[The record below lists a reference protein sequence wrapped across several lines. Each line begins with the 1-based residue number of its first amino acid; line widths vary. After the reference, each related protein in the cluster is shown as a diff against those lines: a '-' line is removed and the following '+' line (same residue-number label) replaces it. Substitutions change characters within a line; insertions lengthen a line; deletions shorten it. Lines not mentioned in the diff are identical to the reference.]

1 MSRGNCTLLS
11 YALPRSLSH
20 GAPPFQ
26 SVLLLEKNRLSSDN
40 PLYLSKEKKCMR
52 SFCFLRRTLT
62 EAQFEVFSLFPPLDG
77 EASVPP
83 PRIKAAASLD

>member
-11 YALPRSLSH
+11 YALPRSLSLPW
-20 GAPPFQ
+20 GAAFPKRAAVGKK
-26 SVLLLEKNRLSSDN
+26 SLVR
-40 PLYLSKEKKCMR
+40 LYLSKEKICMR

-62 EAQFEVFSLFPPLDG
+62 AAQFEVFSLFPPLDG
-77 EASVPP
+77 EASVHP